1 MDAPFIVAF
10 NQSRLSF
17 VANYSVMRV
26 GLTLDPF
33 GQVVPNMFMWSK
45 H

>member
-1 MDAPFIVAF
+1 MTEAKGKHKRRFYPQLLC

-17 VANYSVMRV
+17 VANYSV
-26 GLTLDPF
+26 